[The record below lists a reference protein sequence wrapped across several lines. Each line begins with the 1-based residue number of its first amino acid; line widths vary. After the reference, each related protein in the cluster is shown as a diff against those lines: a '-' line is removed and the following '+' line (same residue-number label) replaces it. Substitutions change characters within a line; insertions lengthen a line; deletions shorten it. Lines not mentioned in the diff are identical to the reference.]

1 MDVAHT
7 CSPGQWPRG
16 TPVGRKTEVIVGPSG
31 PASLHTSET
40 LTAMDKKTTAYPA
53 PTTTSGAVYGA
64 PCWVSLMTR
73 DLEDAQEFYSAVLGW
88 NFRPTKLG
96 DDFRVALSGG
106 MPVAGIGALARALQV
121 AVAWTPYFA
130 VSNADA
136 VAARIMERS
145 GTIAVGPM
153 MFSAGR
159 GALAADRDGAVF
171 GIWEGEL
178 FRGWGTWQDEAPAWL
193 RLRTRDAFE
202 AAIFYGEVLGWAS
215 GKTGSCE
222 VEYQDDEVHLRCGG
236 HILARLSSGAL
247 EAAADPTIRPRWQ
260 AIFTVPDVDEAA
272 KVAVK
277 LGGTIMEEQ
286 KTSLGEEI
294 TLRDPEGGLFTVAPR
309 SAEED
314 RSELHM

>member
-1 MDVAHT
+1 
-7 CSPGQWPRG
+7 
-16 TPVGRKTEVIVGPSG
+16 
-31 PASLHTSET
+31 
-40 LTAMDKKTTAYPA
+40 MDKKTTAHPA
-53 PTTTSGAVYGA
+53 PTTTSDAVNGA

-88 NFRPTKLG
+88 NFRPARLG
-96 DDFRVALSGG
+96 DEFSIALLHGR
-106 MPVAGIGALARALQV
+106 PVAGIGALAHALQV

-130 VSNADA
+130 VSNADE
-136 VAARIMERS
+136 AASRIRERS

-153 MFSAGR
+153 TFSAGR

-178 FRGWGTWQDEAPAWL
+178 FAGWGTWEDDEVPAWV

-215 GKTGSCE
+215 GKAGSCE
-222 VEYQDDEVHLRCGG
+222 VEYQDEEVHLRCGG
-236 HILARLSSGAL
+236 HVLARLSSGAL

-260 AIFTVPDVDEAA
+260 VIFTVPDVDEAA

-286 KTSLGEEI
+286 TTSLGEEI
-294 TLRDPEGGLFTVAPR
+294 TLRDPEGGLFTIAPR
-309 SAEED
+309 SAD
-314 RSELHM
+314 VGQGALRT

>member
-1 MDVAHT
+1 
-7 CSPGQWPRG
+7 
-16 TPVGRKTEVIVGPSG
+16 
-31 PASLHTSET
+31 
-40 LTAMDKKTTAYPA
+40 MDKKTTAHPA
-53 PTTTSGAVYGA
+53 PTTTSHAVYGA

-88 NFRPTKLG
+88 KFRSARLG
-96 DDFRVALSGG
+96 DEFSIALQDGR
-106 MPVAGIGALARALQV
+106 PVAGIGALAQALQV

-130 VSNADA
+130 VSNADEA
-136 VAARIMERS
+136 AARIRERS

-153 MFSAGR
+153 TFSAGR

-178 FRGWGTWQDEAPAWL
+178 FAGWGTWQDEVPAWL

-202 AAIFYGEVLGWAS
+202 AAIFYGQVLEWSGGKPGCCETDYQDEEVL
-215 GKTGSCE
+215 
-222 VEYQDDEVHLRCGG
+222 LRCGG

-247 EAAADPTIRPRWQ
+247 EAASDPTIRPRWQ
-260 AIFTVPDVDEAA
+260 VIFTVPDVDEAA

-286 KTSLGEEI
+286 KTNLGEEI
-294 TLRDPEGGLFTVAPR
+294 TLRDPEGGLFTIAPR
-309 SAEED
+309 SAD
-314 RSELHM
+314 GGHGALRK